1 MNEVT
6 KILALETSCD
16 ETSVSVIENGQT
28 ILSNSVL
35 SQIESHQR
43 FGGVVPEVASRHHVE
58 NITVMIEEA
67 LQEAHTT
74 MADVDAVAVT
84 QGPGLIGALL
94 VGVNAAKALAF
105 ANDKPL
111 IPVHHIAGHVY
122 ANQLQ
127 SGLKFPLIALI
138 VSGGHTELVYME
150 NHLQFEI
157 IGETRDDAVGEAYD
171 KVARKIGLPYPGGPA
186 IDRLAAQGED
196 MYDFPRVWLE
206 PESYD
211 FSFSGLKSA
220 VINKLHQLEQKGKPV
235 IPENVAT
242 SFQNSVVEVLV
253 GKAMRAC
260 EAYGVKQ
267 LIVAGGVASNSGLR
281 QALEVATAEKGI
293 ELAIP
298 EPKLCTDNAA
308 MIGAAAHEIYL
319 KGIRGDMAL
328 NGQSSMDIEMYR
340 D

>member
-1 MNEVT
+1 MNEQT

-67 LQEAHTT
+67 LQLAHTSIE
-74 MADVDAVAVT
+74 DVDAVAVT

-111 IPVHHIAGHVY
+111 IPVHHIAGHIY

-150 NHLQFEI
+150 NHLQFEV

-196 MYDFPRVWLE
+196 TYDFPRVWLE
-206 PESYD
+206 PDSYD

-220 VINKLHQLEQKGKPV
+220 VINKLHQLEQKGEPI

-267 LIVAGGVASNSGLR
+267 LIVAGGVASNRGLR